1 MGKGKI
7 TMAKPEGLVPTKAA
21 LFGLDVRFRGFD
33 RLILEEKKRRCTFK
47 SGGKKE
53 GY

>member
-1 MGKGKI
+1 MGKSKF

-21 LFGLDVRFRGFD
+21 LFGLDVRFRDFD
-33 RLILEEKKRRCTFK
+33 RVILEEKRRRCTFK
-47 SGGKKE
+47 SGRKKE